1 MDSTLTELIFEET
14 RLAMT
19 LPHYQDTVVAAN
31 PKHRTSSTQPC
42 HRCGRTNHLV
52 AQCKANYYSKG
63 TGLSGLQALQINVA
77 PIPSST
83 ASCS

>member
-42 HRCGRTNHLV
+42 HRSGWTNHLV

-63 TGLSGLQALQINVA
+63 TGLSGLQAPQINVA